1 MLQTDLFKS
10 FSLRTK
16 DIIVSSIYYLY
27 SILTYIDNNAYFL
40 PVCKLQLRPTNV
52 GRRCVFV

>member
-16 DIIVSSIYYLY
+16 DIIVSIYYLY